1 MRGAETAIGTGAA
14 AASSRPGA
22 RADTAG
28 GASAGHAAWDERA
41 VVIPGSQGPMIG
53 VLAQPSGSCRA
64 AVLIVA
70 GQPQTRVGAH
80 RMFTELARGLA
91 ERGVASLRFDVGG
104 WGDSPGEPLAFE
116 ESASDIAAAAAFLRD
131 SISPAPPLWL
141 WGLCDGASAA
151 VLALPALRDAGVAPH
166 GLCLVNPWVR
176 SEASLAAAMVKTYYA
191 KRLMQREFWMRLLT
205 GRIPIANLVHE
216 PLRHLRA
223 RFGLGRRGG
232 GGGGSGSSGS
242 SSGSS
247 DSSDSTKG
255 SGNGASQAAEQAQG
269 GTSARAAQRAAD
281 ARSDRTGTQPE
292 SADLPE
298 QLLVQLAAFRG
309 EVLTVLSGN
318 DLTAGETEAL
328 MSRDKRW
335 RKRLDRK
342 AALLRVPGA
351 DHTFSDPAHWQA
363 VIQWC
368 AARAHGR
375 IRTSE

>member
-14 AASSRPGA
+14 AASSQPGA
-22 RADTAG
+22 RAGTAG
-28 GASAGHAAWDERA
+28 GASAGRAAWDERA
-41 VVIPGSQGPMIG
+41 VVMPGSQGPMVG
-53 VLAQPSGSCRA
+53 VLALPSGSCRA
-64 AVLIVA
+64 AMLIVA

-116 ESASDIAAAAAFLRD
+116 ESASDIAAVAAFLRD

-151 VLALPALRDAGVAPH
+151 VLALPALREAGVAPH

-205 GRIPIANLVHE
+205 GKIPLANLVHE

-223 RFGLGRRGG
+223 RFGPRR
-232 GGGGSGSSGS
+232 SSGN
-242 SSGSS
+242 
-247 DSSDSTKG
+247 
-255 SGNGASQAAEQAQG
+255 GNGASQAAGQARG
-269 GTSARAAQRAAD
+269 GASAQAAQRAVD
-281 ARSDRTGTQPE
+281 GRSDRAEPQPE
-292 SADLPE
+292 AADLPE
-298 QLLVQLAAFRG
+298 QLLAQLAAFRG

-318 DLTAGETEAL
+318 DLTAGEAEAL

-335 RKRLDRK
+335 RKRLDRR
-342 AALLRVPGA
+342 ATLLRVPGA
-351 DHTFSDPAHWQA
+351 DHTFSDPAHWQT

-368 AARAHGR
+368 AAKAHGR
-375 IRTSE
+375 VSPGRPPG